1 MRFWKRSTF
10 RLKSRGR
17 YRGSGFSRECVD
29 RKYMAKKSMIERE
42 LKRTK
47 LVKRYAARRTAL
59 KEIIRN
65 VNSSD
70 EERIAAQVKLNGL
83 PRDSSPSRQRRRCAI
98 TGRPHGVYR
107 KFGLGRNKLRE
118 AAMKGEIPGLTKAS
132 W

>member
-1 MRFWKRSTF
+1 
-10 RLKSRGR
+10 
-17 YRGSGFSRECVD
+17 
-29 RKYMAKKSMIERE
+29 MAKKSMIMRE

-47 LVKRYAARRTAL
+47 LVERYAKKRAAL
-59 KEIIRN
+59 KETIRN
-65 VNSSD
+65 PQTGDD
-70 EERIAAQVKLNGL
+70 ERADAQAKLNAL
-83 PRDSSPSRQRRRCAI
+83 PRDSSASRQRNRCSV

>member
-1 MRFWKRSTF
+1 
-10 RLKSRGR
+10 
-17 YRGSGFSRECVD
+17 
-29 RKYMAKKSMIERE
+29 MAKKSMIMRE

-47 LVKRYAARRTAL
+47 LVARQAEKRKAL
-59 KEIIRN
+59 KAIVRN
-65 VNSSD
+65 IHSTD
-70 EERIAAQVKLNGL
+70 DQRAEAQVKLNKL
-83 PRDSSPSRQRRRCAI
+83 PRDGSPTRQRNRCAI